1 MKTNNISITDE
12 KQTEG
17 ILLKP
22 LVVHATDCHKLMT
35 NPQKKGE
42 ELSETTKTWLKEKAV
57 EEVLGLRK
65 TVTTKPILKGILC
78 EQNSIE
84 LYNTVMQSNYK
95 KNETTKERNGF
106 CGTPDLIGKEGII
119 EIKTSWDATTF
130 PFFKDEVNK
139 LVKKYGHDWQ
149 CRAYMMLFNIERA
162 TVAYCL
168 VDTPKVTPG
177 GERLLHEW
185 DNYTLHQFDG
195 VVDAKKRISMSET
208 IYRDLKIEHK
218 IRERYEVA
226 NRYYQDYLKEL
237 KSEG

>member
-1 MKTNNISITDE
+1 MKTNNNH
-12 KQTEG
+12 
-17 ILLKP
+17 LLALK
-22 LVVHATDCHKLMT
+22 VHATDCHKLMT

-84 LYNTVMQSNYK
+84 LYNTVMQSNYQ

-130 PFFKDEVNK
+130 PFFKDEVSK
-139 LVKKYGHDWQ
+139 QAKTMK
-149 CRAYMMLFNIERA
+149 E
-162 TVAYCL
+162 TVS
-168 VDTPKVTPG
+168 
-177 GERLLHEW
+177 LHS
-185 DNYTLHQFDG
+185 LRRC
-195 VVDAKKRISMSET
+195 A
-208 IYRDLKIEHK
+208 
-218 IRERYEVA
+218 RYNLQSGSA
-226 NRYYQDYLKEL
+226 RM
-237 KSEG
+237 